1 MKLCKTS
8 NRDQC
13 RLVPFAFHFLAALP
27 LPLDHGIGLFLSV
40 LAPRSAAAPNPCHSS
55 QAHSTELSSSGVQNG
70 AARTL
75 IRYLVYARSVQG
87 SPKTHQS

>member
-1 MKLCKTS
+1 MKLCQTS
-8 NRDQC
+8 NRDKC

-40 LAPRSAAAPNPCHSS
+40 LAPLLRIYVTGS
-55 QAHSTELSSSGVQNG
+55 QHRIELKWVQNG